1 MRSTVDIL
9 RELNTATKYPSIQTY
24 HTIDHGFLVE
34 DGVTQYP
41 EGGEIIGTEKVDGT
55 NCRMIFM
62 PGGEWLI
69 GSREELL
76 YAGGD
81 ICYNPS
87 MGIVDALRV
96 TANDIYDAV
105 DPDRDQI
112 VVVYGELFG
121 SKITGA
127 AKNYTTQ
134 PNTVAFRMFD
144 VAEFN
149 DADHMLGYH
158 PEVLSGMRE
167 RQELQTWYN
176 ELELQNFAK
185 AIDIELTPRIFTVTE
200 QLPQNLPDMLGFL
213 RVVLPRTRVLL
224 DATGQGLSEGMVL
237 RTPDR
242 RVISKAR
249 FQDYEKTLRRM
260 SRPKR

>member
-24 HTIDHGFLVE
+24 HAINQGILVE
-34 DGVTQYP
+34 DEVTQYP
-41 EGGEIIGTEKVDGT
+41 EGVEIIGTEKVDGT

-62 PGGEWLI
+62 PGGEYLI

-81 ICYNPS
+81 ICYNAS
-87 MGIVDALRV
+87 LGIVVELKDVAQE
-96 TANDIYDAV
+96 IYDAV
-105 DPDRDQI
+105 DVDRDQI
-112 VVVYGELFG
+112 VVVYGELYG

-134 PNTVAFRMFD
+134 PGTFGFRMFD
-144 VAEFN
+144 VAEIN
-149 DADHMLGYH
+149 DADWTLGNTL
-158 PEVLSGMRE
+158 EWISGERE
-167 RQELQTWYN
+167 RQTLQYWYK
-176 ELELQNFAK
+176 ETELQNFAK
-185 AIDIELTPRIFTVTE
+185 AVNIEVTPRIFTVTE
-200 QLPQNLPDMLGFL
+200 QLPQNLPDMLGFM
-213 RVVLPRTRVLL
+213 RVCLPRTRVLL
-224 DATGQGLSEGMVL
+224 DESGQGMSEGMVL

-249 FQDYEKTLRRM
+249 FQDYEKTLRKL
-260 SRPKR
+260 SGAKR